1 MPSDRTI
8 DTVRMGL
15 DTALTNQLLIAMP
28 GMADPNFST
37 TVTLICEH
45 NEDGALGIIINR
57 PLTLRLAG
65 LFEQLSVEN
74 PDPKVA
80 SHPVLSG
87 GPVGTERGF
96 VLHGPGWIF
105 DNTLAV
111 SDDIQLTLSRDVID
125 AIASG
130 EGPEKSL
137 VALGYAGWEAGQL
150 EREMLA
156 NSWLNVTATPE
167 LVFDTPFAERWN
179 SAARTLGIDISRMSS
194 DAGHA

>member
-1 MPSDRTI
+1 
-8 DTVRMGL
+8 MGL

-45 NEDGALGIIINR
+45 NEDGALGIVINR

-65 LFEQLSVEN
+65 LFEQLSVDN

-80 SHPVLSG
+80 SRPVLSG

-96 VLHGPGWIF
+96 VLHGPGWRY

-111 SDDIQLTLSRDVID
+111 SDEIQLTLSRDVID

-130 EGPEKSL
+130 EGPDKSL